1 MSIFLGN
8 AFDFV
13 QSLEKEDPSSNPLN
27 EKRCHAFPF
36 SFTFT
41 LGCAQVISNYLLQM
55 VVRSVD
61 CGDLGSSVFFPEERL
76 SYIFNQLMQP

>member
-1 MSIFLGN
+1 MLGN
-8 AFDFV
+8 AIDFV

-41 LGCAQVISNYLLQM
+41 LGSAQVISNYLLQM
-55 VVRSVD
+55 VARSVD
-61 CGDLGSSVFFPEERL
+61 RGDLGPTFFSRGTT
-76 SYIFNQLMQP
+76 